1 MRPIKVLQVCTVP
14 ITAKVFISPF
24 ARYLTDKGYR
34 VAISCSDN
42 GSDSSGSL
50 VTYLREEGFRLK
62 TIPMR
67 REISPLA
74 DAISIGRLYRFIRTE
89 GFDIVHTQTSK
100 AGFIGRTAAWLARA
114 PIIVHTAHAF
124 PFHPYLRPSVRK
136 LYVYL
141 ERLAGAFADLIIVD
155 TDAVRK
161 YGIVHHI
168 AEPAKIITVNMG
180 IDLARFDPDVWSGQG
195 LRGEFSLGPST
206 PLIVCVAR
214 LVPDKGLE
222 CLLEAAALVVGSRP
236 ECKFLIAGDG
246 PLRKRLLDEAV
257 ELGIED
263 SVIFAGFRDDVPR
276 VLAAADL
283 FVLPTLREGFGVV
296 FAEAMAMGVPVVG
309 SKMPPITEV
318 VKDGETGILVPP
330 NQPRL
335 FAEAILSLLE
345 DEAKRR
351 EMAQAARARVQ
362 ALFDER
368 SNFERMESLY
378 QDLLRQKGLC
388 RDED

>member
-14 ITAKVFISPF
+14 STAKVFISPF

-34 VAISCSDN
+34 VTISCSGN

-50 VTYLREEGFRLK
+50 VAYLRDQGFRLK
-62 TIPMR
+62 IIPMH
-67 REISPLA
+67 RELSPLA

-114 PIIVHTAHAF
+114 PVIMHTAHAF
-124 PFHPYLRPSVRK
+124 PFHPYLQPGVRK

-141 ERLAGAFADLIIVD
+141 ERLAAAFADLIIVD
-155 TDAVRK
+155 TDAVRQD
-161 YGIVHHI
+161 GILHHI
-168 AEPAKIITVNMG
+168 AGPAKITTVNMG
-180 IDLARFDPDVWSGQG
+180 IDLARFDPDLWSGQS
-195 LRGEFSLGPST
+195 LRGEFSLGPSA

-222 CLLEAAALVVGSRP
+222 CLLEAVALVVGSRP

-246 PLRKRLLDEAV
+246 PLRTKLMDEAV

-263 SVIFAGFRDDVPR
+263 SVIFAGFRNDVPR

-309 SKMPPITEV
+309 SKMAPITEV

-335 FAEAILSLLE
+335 FAEAIVSLLE

-351 EMAQAARARVQ
+351 DMAQAARARVQ

-388 RDED
+388 RDEN